1 MLIKIILIG
10 IIINALITIMLSI
23 PIKNED
29 FDSNLFVGFMVTTFI
44 PYSLLVLCIYVIL
57 EKEN

>member
-1 MLIKIILIG
+1 MAFMTSFLVLSFIS
-10 IIINALITIMLSI
+10 ITIMLSI

-44 PYSLLVLCIYVIL
+44 PYSLLILCIYVIL